1 MGYPYQPRPRPRDPD
16 GELLLSRREQLEE
29 LADLAE
35 LAEQIVRL
43 DAVRRLKDAVGGRT
57 LRRHELDR
65 AVGPR
70 RPVQSRKRW
79 RAG

>member
-1 MGYPYQPRPRPRDPD
+1 MQRPAKPRPRDPD

-29 LADLAE
+29 LADLEA
-35 LAEQIVRL
+35 LIEQMSRL
-43 DAVRRLKDAVGGRT
+43 DAARRLKDAVGGRT
-57 LRRHELDR
+57 LRARELDQ

-70 RPVQSRKRW
+70 KPVQPRRRR